1 MKRVIAALLLAGVF
15 AFCFGGAF
23 AAPPEKRVFDRGGF
37 FSPPVVAELE
47 KLAKDFRLAYQLDL
61 VVLTTKK
68 TSGKTSRDY
77 ADDFYDNNDFG
88 IGADKSGLL
97 LLIDLDNRKTYIST
111 AGRAIQIFTDS
122 RINRIIDEQ
131 YPKLKSGDYSAA
143 FKIAIATASDMIER
157 DKQAPVS
164 IVQDKQAVAPMSI
177 EKRLMISVLAG
188 LGVGGLVTALVVFRY
203 RKEYQPVG
211 IAERLK
217 CDMTL
222 TQRDDTLAGTSVSSR
237 VIKKKDSG
245 SGGGFG
251 GSSTHTSSS
260 GRTHGGGGRGF

>member
-1 MKRVIAALLLAGVF
+1 MRRMIAALLLAGVF

-23 AAPPEKRVFDRGGF
+23 AAPPEKRVFDKGGF

-47 KLAKDFRLAYQLDL
+47 KLAKDFRLVYQLDL

-111 AGRAIQIFTDS
+111 AGRAIRIFTDS

-143 FKIAIATASDMIER
+143 FKIAIVTASDMIE
-157 DKQAPVS
+157 
-164 IVQDKQAVAPMSI
+164 QDRLAALPMAM

-188 LGVGGLVTALVVFRY
+188 LGVGSLVTAWVFFRY
-203 RKEYQPVG
+203 RRQYQPVG